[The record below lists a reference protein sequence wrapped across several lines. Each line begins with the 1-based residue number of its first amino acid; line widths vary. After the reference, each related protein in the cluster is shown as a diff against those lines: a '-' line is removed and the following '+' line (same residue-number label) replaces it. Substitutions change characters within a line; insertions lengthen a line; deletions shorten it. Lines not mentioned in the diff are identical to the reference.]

1 MVYDFLRQINP
12 EHPHKLVQMY
22 VYLYGRADTS
32 FLKESLPAFP
42 ILNRARLEAACFNPQ
57 APMPFPFTVLTGI
70 LAHAAAH
77 MPDLRSRIRELWKV
91 VLSLEENEFRQPRLQ
106 TLQLTL
112 LDIWGRPSTSPGYN
126 HASLCRVRLFPYGR
140 EVALK
145 SRQLER
151 HKCLAYIGIVISGNY
166 QSGRGQSARGYGG
179 VYMFSTSGTYHVSYL

>member
-1 MVYDFLRQINP
+1 M
-12 EHPHKLVQMY
+12 
-22 VYLYGRADTS
+22 
-32 FLKESLPAFP
+32 
-42 ILNRARLEAACFNPQ
+42 LNRARLEAACFNPQ

-77 MPDLRSRIRELWKV
+77 MPDLRPRIRELWKV

-126 HASLCRVRLFPYGR
+126 HASLCRVSLFPYGR
-140 EVALK
+140 AVTLI

-151 HKCLAYIGIVISGNY
+151 HKYLAYTVIVISGNY
-166 QSGRGQSARGYGG
+166 QSGRGQCARGYGG
-179 VYMFSTSGTYHVSYL
+179 VYMFSTSGTYHVSHLWSR